1 MHGDVF
7 VASRRGEV
15 QLKSIETLRDFPPGE
30 SHQSPVGG
38 GERDYS
44 PASDTSTLFAIQTRE
59 AYVLSR
65 AGTLAEISS
74 TAIVRILLAGRTPHI
89 KSHDP
94 GRL

>member
-1 MHGDVF
+1 MQGAVLHLPGVN
-7 VASRRGEV
+7 GI
-15 QLKSIETLRDFPPGE
+15 QLRSIEILRDFPPGE
-30 SHQSPVGG
+30 SHQSPVRG
-38 GERDYS
+38 GERGYS
-44 PASDTSTLFAIQTRE
+44 PASDTSTLFAIPTLE

-74 TAIVRILLAGRTPHI
+74 TAIVRILLAGRAPHI